1 MKDSHTVPE
10 PAEAPQVLRFSGL
23 KSPEQLYRVMA
34 VLCILLH
41 VVLVGD
47 KLANDLWGLAALE
60 TLICILVLINLEASY
75 RGRGFPVP
83 IPMILALLALDLPF
97 AIWGLGVQ
105 EVYWAFP
112 TIVAFMA
119 IGKGM
124 VGLGLSVSLC
134 LMLPVVLVGMGQ
146 DMRFLAPV
154 VLSLCLVTAF
164 SWFMARRMSDLERQA
179 QNITAVDAQSGA
191 YSRGYLNYMARSSD
205 LTQANLILVDWQPNG
220 DAQPTVAQLEIL
232 AGLLG
237 AGLGGQDLLF
247 RVDSRSLL
255 VLLPEEATHVMFER
269 AQAILDVTDASPIAN
284 QGRVRVGCA
293 SRRAEEPFWDTV
305 SRARDRIL
313 TAKQHSRHRA
323 V

>member
-1 MKDSHTVPE
+1 M
-10 PAEAPQVLRFSGL
+10 LRFSGL
-23 KSPEQLYRVMA
+23 KSPEQMYRV
-34 VLCILLH
+34 LGIICIVLH

-47 KLANDLWGLAALE
+47 KLASGLWGLAALE
-60 TLICILVLINLEASY
+60 TLICILVLIDLEASY

-83 IPMILALLALDLPF
+83 IPTILALLALDLPF

-119 IGKGM
+119 IGKGI
-124 VGLGLSVSLC
+124 VGIGLSVSLC
-134 LMLPVVLVGMGQ
+134 LMLPVVLAGMGQ

-154 VLSLCLVTAF
+154 VLSMCLVTAI

-179 QNITAVDAQSGA
+179 QDIKALDAQSGA
-191 YSRGYLNYMARSSD
+191 YSRGYLDYMARSPD

-220 DAQPTVAQLEIL
+220 DAQPTDLQLETL

-237 AGLGGQDLLF
+237 AELGGRDLLF

-255 VLLPEEATHVMFER
+255 VLLPEEAAHVMFER
-269 AQAILDVTDASPIAN
+269 AQAIQDITDASPIAS
-284 QGRVRVGCA
+284 QGRARIGCA
-293 SRRAEEPFWDTV
+293 SRREDEPFWDTV

-313 TAKQHSRHRA
+313 TAKQHSQRRA